1 MSFPPGRQTGGTLE
15 TWRDGGKQV
24 GTDCGLRE
32 AVEGGEVI
40 GTMHLDIPD
49 RGFGGYIFDLDGTL
63 IDSMPVHYLAWDR
76 AMREAGGPGRLDEDL
91 FYSLGGVPTRR
102 VAELMGEHY
111 GLAVDPEAVYHRKE
125 QYYLELLP
133 AVKLVEPV
141 VAIARRMAG
150 KFPIAIATG
159 GTPDVALPSLE
170 ATGLTGL
177 FEIIITPHDVGPGR
191 GKPAPDMFL
200 LAAERMG
207 VAPRECVVFED
218 AEPGVQAALAAGMA
232 VVRVPS
238 RR

>member
-1 MSFPPGRQTGGTLE
+1 M
-15 TWRDGGKQV
+15 
-24 GTDCGLRE
+24 RE

-40 GTMHLDIPD
+40 CTMHLDIPD

-159 GTPDVALPSLE
+159 GTPDVALP
-170 ATGLTGL
+170 
-177 FEIIITPHDVGPGR
+177 
-191 GKPAPDMFL
+191 
-200 LAAERMG
+200 
-207 VAPRECVVFED
+207 
-218 AEPGVQAALAAGMA
+218 
-232 VVRVPS
+232 
-238 RR
+238 